1 MVGGVER
8 RAVADPRQRAQLSQQ
23 ARRVGLVCSSRVRH
37 VLSRRVCGAVL
48 NAARDARLVPRL
60 SYLRFKIQKDH
71 RQYLIHERAA
81 KYPKVP
87 KIYRHP
93 YLLSLPLML

>member
-23 ARRVGLVCSSRVRH
+23 ARRVGFVCSSRVRH

-48 NAARDARLVPRL
+48 NAARDARLVPDFPINVSR
-60 SYLRFKIQKDH
+60 SRKIID
-71 RQYLIHERAA
+71 
-81 KYPKVP
+81 
-87 KIYRHP
+87 
-93 YLLSLPLML
+93 ST

>member
-37 VLSRRVCGAVL
+37 VLSGRVCGAVL
-48 NAARDARLVPRL
+48 NAARDARLVPKLSRL
-60 SYLRFKIQKDH
+60 HLKIQKDH
-71 RQYLIHERAA
+71 RQYFIHERTA
-81 KYPKVP
+81 KSPKGS
-87 KIYRHP
+87 HN
-93 YLLSLPLML
+93 L